1 MKIYLISCVKKKR
14 EITCTAKEMYTSPL
28 FKGAYKYAQ
37 KMQADKT
44 FILSA
49 KYGLL
54 HEDDIIEPYNETLNT
69 KHQQEVYEWSN
80 RVLSQLIKVA
90 NIEKDTFVF
99 LAGEKYRK
107 FLLPKIN
114 NYDIPLQGLSIGKQ
128 LAFYK
133 ENT

>member
-1 MKIYLISCVKKKR
+1 MKIYLISCVKQKR
-14 EITCTAKEMYTSPL
+14 DITCKAKEMYTSPL

-37 KMQADKT
+37 KMQADKI

-54 HEDDIIEPYNETLNT
+54 HENYIIQPYNETLKT
-69 KHQQEVYEWSN
+69 KHKQEIYEWSN
-80 RVLSQLIKVA
+80 RVLSQLTKVVD
-90 NIEKDTFVF
+90 IQKDMFVF

-107 FLLPKIN
+107 YLLPRLN
-114 NYDIPLQGLSIGKQ
+114 NYDIPLQCLSIGKQ